1 MRGNCAA
8 VDHRTD
14 HVCIGG
20 ALHHHFNQAVVDE
33 NSIAPFDI
41 LGQALEG
48 DAGDGIV
55 PDHVVSGQRK
65 DLPLLQLN
73 LRSGKVTGTDF
84 RAFGVQ
90 QQGDRKIQFLPQ
102 LFHRADADPLGVVIL
117 MGHVHSGH
125 VHTVEHEL
133 FQHLRIVGRRS
144 KGTDDLC
151 FPHGNTPLFWIL
163 LFILKI
169 YPLYS
174 ITQILETK

>member
-1 MRGNCAA
+1 MPPLITVQTTSVSVVLSTTISIRPSSMR
-8 VDHRTD
+8 
-14 HVCIGG
+14 
-20 ALHHHFNQAVVDE
+20 
-33 NSIAPFDI
+33 I
-41 LGQALEG
+41 LSPRLTSWGRPWKVTLET
-48 DAGDGIV
+48 V
-55 PDHVVSGQRK
+55 LSPTTSLVVSVKICPSSSSTLGVEK
-65 DLPLLQLN
+65 LPV
-73 LRSGKVTGTDF
+73 RISGPLVSRMVATEIPSC
-84 RAFGVQ
+84 RQAA
-90 QQGDRKIQFLPQ
+90 R
-102 LFHRADADPLGVVIL
+102 PLGVVIL